1 MELILD
7 LGPASSPWLPRSRSV
22 CVIYEFFKHTTIPAV
37 KSELDLRAIFFGAS
51 KESDALQDDR
61 LKKYHPIDV
70 PLPRSHAFK
79 IHCGDC
85 DKLSPDSTRQCIV
98 SLVWQTDLF
107 PPPSFPLTVLFDYPI
122 QMVCRIL
129 VHPIMLDPIEH
140 VSGYL

>member
-22 CVIYEFFKHTTIPAV
+22 CVIYEFFKRTTIPAV
-37 KSELDLRAIFFGAS
+37 KSELDLRAIVFGAS
-51 KESDALQDDR
+51 KESDVLQDDR
-61 LKKYHPIDV
+61 LKNYHPIGV
-70 PLPRSHAFK
+70 PLPRSRAFK
-79 IHCGDC
+79 IHCKDC

-98 SLVWQTDLF
+98 SLVWQTYLF
-107 PPPSFPLTVLFDYPI
+107 PPPSFPLTILSDYAI

-129 VHPIMLDPIEH
+129 VRPILLKPIEH